1 MLARAGLL
9 PNYDAV
15 AQTSQELS
23 QDSDALRQETVTVS
37 DTAAKA
43 LLEQRVAALATAL
56 QDKRNAVEDF
66 KSANAVL
73 RNSLLYLTHTPV
85 RLSGQGEAEAAQ
97 AWSRLAPM
105 LLRYLQL
112 SEPSVGHE
120 LQAVLDQLSPTAAGD
135 REVQTAVRHLQLV
148 VTLLPHVDTV
158 VHEIVDAPTPQLVRA
173 LQDAVQ
179 RYATQVEARAQ
190 VFRLLLYLVA
200 VTLVGYVVAQ
210 FARLRARARDLHRI
224 NADLQRAMGERQ
236 AVETALRTS
245 EERLR
250 AITESANEAIVS
262 ADSAGNVVSW
272 NAGAT
277 VLFGYAPDE
286 ISGHAVHTTPPRPS
300 P

>member
-1 MLARAGLL
+1 
-9 PNYDAV
+9 
-15 AQTSQELS
+15 
-23 QDSDALRQETVTVS
+23 
-37 DTAAKA
+37 
-43 LLEQRVAALATAL
+43 
-56 QDKRNAVEDF
+56 
-66 KSANAVL
+66 
-73 RNSLLYLTHTPV
+73 
-85 RLSGQGEAEAAQ
+85 
-97 AWSRLAPM
+97 M

-120 LQAVLDQLSPTAAGD
+120 LQAVLDQLLPTAAGD
-135 REVQTAVRHLQLV
+135 REVQTVVRHLQLV
-148 VTLLPHVDTV
+148 VTLLPHVDTAV
-158 VHEIVDAPTPQLVRA
+158 RQIVDAPTPQLVRA

-200 VTLVGYVVAQ
+200 VTLVGYLVAQ

-262 ADSAGNVVSW
+262 VDRAGNVVSW

-286 ISGHAVHTTPPRPS
+286 ILGTPFHTTPPRP
-300 P
+300 